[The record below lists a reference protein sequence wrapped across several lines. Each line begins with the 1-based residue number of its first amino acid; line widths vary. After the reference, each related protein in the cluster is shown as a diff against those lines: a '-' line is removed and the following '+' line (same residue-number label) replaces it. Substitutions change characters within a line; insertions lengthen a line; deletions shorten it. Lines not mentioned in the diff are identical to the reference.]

1 MSVLDSWNPV
11 SMSVNVRLPQNWPF
25 LQPPVAAKDTVPPL
39 AFVTVPLAVMVSQ
52 GAGKWKADA
61 VAGAPMPAMAAA
73 AAKRGIDAGYFL
85 GNIASSRGSVGN
97 PDRC

>member
-1 MSVLDSWNPV
+1 MWVLDSWSPV

-25 LQPPVAAKDTVPPL
+25 LQPPVAAKETVPPL
-39 AFVTVPLAVMVSQ
+39 AFITVPLAVMVSQ

-61 VAGAPMPAMAAA
+61 VDGAPMPSMAAA
-73 AAKRGIDAGYFL
+73 AAKREINAGYFL
-85 GNIASSRGSVGN
+85 ENIASSGGSHGN